1 MVQPHSNWFT
11 FNFFKSR
18 RNPAFL
24 ASLHNPEEMMKINL
38 SKKTTLII
46 LLGAISFFSH
56 ATGMLP
62 DSSVV
67 IIEEQDREGALN
79 VKNTDDFPV
88 LLLTTLQ
95 NIPDDQQTLL
105 TVTPPA
111 ARVEPGKTQRIRFML
126 TSNEPLKTER
136 LKRVTVEGIPPQEKG
151 KSEVR
156 MTVRQNLPVIIRPT
170 GLEKDL
176 SPWKRL
182 SWQLNDNTLTVK
194 NDSPYVVRLAQAV
207 QTLPDNTVWQL
218 PNTYVL
224 PGQQFTL
231 KQDGGKKVSN
241 ATQVRISPA
250 TTWGFSVDTY
260 DAPLTR

>member
-1 MVQPHSNWFT
+1 MYCT
-11 FNFFKSR
+11 IYIKKILFFLLFVL
-18 RNPAFL
+18 P
-24 ASLHNPEEMMKINL
+24 SL
-38 SKKTTLII
+38 SY
-46 LLGAISFFSH
+46 

-67 IIEEQDREGALN
+67 IIEEDEQEGALN
-79 VKNTDDFPV
+79 IKNTDDYPV
-88 LLLTTLQ
+88 LLLTTLH
-95 NIPDDQQTLL
+95 NIPDDQQSLI

-111 ARVEPGKTQRIRFML
+111 ARVEAGKTQRVRFML

-136 LKRVTVEGIPPQEKG
+136 LKRVTVEGIPPQQKG

-182 SWQLNDNTLTVK
+182 NWKLDGNSLQVK
-194 NDSPYVVRLAQAV
+194 NDSPYVVRLAQVV
-207 QTLPDNTVWQL
+207 QTLPDKTVWQL
-218 PNTYVL
+218 PNSYVL
-224 PGQQFTL
+224 PGQKFTL
-231 KQDGGKKVSN
+231 QPDGARKTGTSS
-241 ATQVRISPA
+241 QVRISPA
-250 TTWGFSVDTY
+250 TTWGFTVDTY

>member
-1 MVQPHSNWFT
+1 MLRYFIKKISLLVIAMTVS
-11 FNFFKSR
+11 
-18 RNPAFL
+18 FL
-24 ASLHNPEEMMKINL
+24 SY
-38 SKKTTLII
+38 
-46 LLGAISFFSH
+46 

-62 DSSVV
+62 DASVV
-67 IIEEQDREGALN
+67 IIEEQDSEGALN
-79 VKNTDDFPV
+79 IKNTDDFSV

-95 NIPDDQQTLL
+95 DIPDDQQTLL

-111 ARVEPGKTQRIRFML
+111 ARVEPGKTQRVRFML
-126 TSNEPLKTER
+126 TSSEPLKTER
-136 LKRVTVEGIPPQEKG
+136 LKRVTVEGIPPQQKG

-156 MTVRQNLPVIIRPT
+156 MTVRQNLPVIIRPA

-182 SWQLNDNTLTVK
+182 SWQLNDNKLTVK

-207 QTLPDNTVWQL
+207 QTLPDKTVWLL

-231 KQDGGKKVSN
+231 SPDGGKKPARLLRYEFLPPPPGVS
-241 ATQVRISPA
+241 AWIPM
-250 TTWGFSVDTY
+250 
-260 DAPLTR
+260 TRR

>member
-1 MVQPHSNWFT
+1 MI
-11 FNFFKSR
+11 FF
-18 RNPAFL
+18 FII
-24 ASLHNPEEMMKINL
+24 SLIPI
-38 SKKTTLII
+38 
-46 LLGAISFFSH
+46 FSQ
-56 ATGMLP
+56 ATGVLP
-62 DSSVV
+62 DTSVV
-67 IIEEQDREGALN
+67 IIEEGDGEGMMN
-79 VKNTDDFPV
+79 VKNTDKFPV
-88 LLLTTLQ
+88 MLLTTLQ
-95 NIPDDQQTLL
+95 NIPGDQQMLL

-111 ARVEPGKTQRIRFML
+111 ARVEPGKTQRVRFML

-156 MTVRQNLPVIIRPT
+156 MTVRQNLPVIIRPA

-182 SWQLNDNTLTVK
+182 SWQLNGNTLTVK
-194 NDSPYVVRLAQAV
+194 NASPYVVRLAQAV
-207 QTLPDNTVWQL
+207 QTLPDKTVWQL
-218 PNTYVL
+218 PNSYVL

>member
-1 MVQPHSNWFT
+1 MF
-11 FNFFKSR
+11 
-18 RNPAFL
+18 
-24 ASLHNPEEMMKINL
+24 II
-38 SKKTTLII
+38 SKRTTIFI
-46 LLGAISFFSH
+46 LLSTLSFFSH

-79 VKNTDDFPV
+79 IKNTDNFPV

-111 ARVEPGKTQRIRFML
+111 ARVEPGKTQRVRFML
-126 TSNEPLKTER
+126 TSSEPLKTER

-156 MTVRQNLPVIIRPT
+156 MTVRQNLPVIIRPA

-182 SWQLNDNTLTVK
+182 SWQLSGNTLMVK

-207 QTLPDNTVWQL
+207 QTLPDKTVWQL
-218 PNTYVL
+218 PNSYVL

-231 KQDGGKKVSN
+231 QPEGGKKVSN
-241 ATQVRISPA
+241 AAQVRISPA

>member
-1 MVQPHSNWFT
+1 MLINST
-11 FNFFKSR
+11 KKLFF
-18 RNPAFL
+18 
-24 ASLHNPEEMMKINL
+24 
-38 SKKTTLII
+38 LII
-46 LLGAISFFSH
+46 LNSLPSLSH

-67 IIEEQDREGALN
+67 IIEEKDREGNLN
-79 VKNTDDFPV
+79 IKNTDNFPV
-88 LLLTTLQ
+88 LLLTTIQ
-95 NIPDDQQTLL
+95 NIPDDQQSLL

-111 ARVEPGKTQRIRFML
+111 ARVEAGKAQRIRFML
-126 TSNEPLKTER
+126 TTNEPLKTER

-151 KSEVR
+151 KSELR
-156 MTVRQNLPVIIRPT
+156 MTVRQNLPVIIRPA

-182 SWQLNDNTLTVK
+182 NWKLDGNSLQVK
-194 NDSPYVVRLAQAV
+194 NDSPYVVRLAQVV
-207 QTLPDNTVWQL
+207 QTLPDKTVWQL
-218 PNTYVL
+218 PNSYVL

-231 KQDGGKKVSN
+231 SPDGGKKAGKSS
-241 ATQVRISPA
+241 QVRISPA

>member
-1 MVQPHSNWFT
+1 MTVS
-11 FNFFKSR
+11 
-18 RNPAFL
+18 FL
-24 ASLHNPEEMMKINL
+24 SY
-38 SKKTTLII
+38 
-46 LLGAISFFSH
+46 

-62 DSSVV
+62 DASVV
-67 IIEEQDREGALN
+67 IIEEQDSEGALN
-79 VKNTDDFPV
+79 IKNTDDFSV

-95 NIPDDQQTLL
+95 DIPDDQQTLL

-111 ARVEPGKTQRIRFML
+111 ARVEPGKTQRVRFML
-126 TSNEPLKTER
+126 TSSEPLKTER
-136 LKRVTVEGIPPQEKG
+136 LKRVTVEGIPPQQKG

-156 MTVRQNLPVIIRPT
+156 MTVRQNLPVIIRPA

-182 SWQLNDNTLTVK
+182 SWQLNDNKLTVK

-207 QTLPDNTVWQL
+207 QTLPDKTVWLL

-231 KQDGGKKVSN
+231 SPDGGKKAGTSS
-241 ATQVRISPA
+241 QVRISPA